1 LPIDQN
7 TARYFNRVAV
17 DTLYGGMADTAA
29 EGARLAG
36 LLADKRRLLMGN
48 HGVLVTAPTIGEAF
62 DDIWTLE
69 RACQILITAWSTGQ
83 PLKVLSDAVA
93 EKTAQDW
100 EKIADFSRQHF
111 AEMKQLMID
120 LDPSLVD

>member
-1 LPIDQN
+1 
-7 TARYFNRVAV
+7 
-17 DTLYGGMADTAA
+17 
-29 EGARLAG
+29 
-36 LLADKRRLLMGN
+36 
-48 HGVLVTAPTIGEAF
+48 
-62 DDIWTLE
+62 
-69 RACQILITAWSTGQ
+69 
-83 PLKVLSDAVA
+83 VLSDAVA